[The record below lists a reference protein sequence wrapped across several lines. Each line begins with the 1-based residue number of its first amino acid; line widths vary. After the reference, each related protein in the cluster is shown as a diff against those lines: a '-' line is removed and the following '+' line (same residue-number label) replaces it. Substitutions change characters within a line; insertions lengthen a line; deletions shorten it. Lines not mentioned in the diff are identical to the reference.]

1 LYVGQSGSY
10 GGGIEYNGDN
20 SPASTG
26 AGADYITL
34 YRVSDGTYNWTARN
48 FHNNNDWEFR
58 GEVFCNGGWFRTF
71 GDRGWYNQTHGGG
84 WYMTDS
90 TWMRTYNQKSIWAGS
105 GNICCSGNMGAGTSS
120 PGHKLD
126 VRGTARAETFITD
139 YEYKTQDAGVV
150 KHGGI
155 LAMDQFTWRRVV
167 PQRWS
172 GYIVW
177 TPVANDHSAF
187 AIRVVNNSNAG
198 AGSRDWRVQ
207 TDYYSSAR

>member
-1 LYVGQSGSY
+1 
-10 GGGIEYNGDN
+10 
-20 SPASTG
+20 
-26 AGADYITL
+26 
-34 YRVSDGTYNWTARN
+34 
-48 FHNNNDWEFR
+48 
-58 GEVFCNGGWFRTF
+58 
-71 GDRGWYNQTHGGG
+71 
-84 WYMTDS
+84 
-90 TWMRTYNQKSIWAGS
+90 
-105 GNICCSGNMGAGTSS
+105 MGAGTSS
-120 PGHKLD
+120 PQHKLD
-126 VRGTARAETFITD
+126 VRGTVRGDTFITD
-139 YEYKTQDAGVV
+139 YEYKTQDATVV

-207 TDYYSSAR
+207 TDYYSSARYISSRYNGGWLEFSKAGTSPGLGSSVHYYHVTMYGAFI

>member
-1 LYVGQSGSY
+1 
-10 GGGIEYNGDN
+10 
-20 SPASTG
+20 
-26 AGADYITL
+26 
-34 YRVSDGTYNWTARN
+34 
-48 FHNNNDWEFR
+48 
-58 GEVFCNGGWFRTF
+58 
-71 GDRGWYNQTHGGG
+71 
-84 WYMTDS
+84 
-90 TWMRTYNQKSIWAGS
+90 
-105 GNICCSGNMGAGTSS
+105 MGAGTSS

-126 VRGTARAETFITD
+126 VRGTARADVLMTD
-139 YEYKTQDAGVV
+139 YEYKTQDATVV

-207 TDYYSSAR
+207 TDYYSSARYISSRYNGGWLEFSKAGTNASFINPHYYHVTMYGAFI

>member
-1 LYVGQSGSY
+1 
-10 GGGIEYNGDN
+10 
-20 SPASTG
+20 
-26 AGADYITL
+26 
-34 YRVSDGTYNWTARN
+34 
-48 FHNNNDWEFR
+48 
-58 GEVFCNGGWFRTF
+58 
-71 GDRGWYNQTHGGG
+71 
-84 WYMTDS
+84 MTDS

-105 GNICCSGNMGAGTSS
+105 GNICCNGNMGAGTSS

-126 VRGTARAETFITD
+126 VRGTARADVFMTD

-177 TPVANDHSAF
+177 TPAANDHAAF
-187 AIRVVNNSNAG
+187 AMRVVMNSNA
-198 AGSRDWRVQ
+198 ADGSRDWRQQ
-207 TDYYSSAR
+207 TDYYSSSRFIESRWNGGWLEFRKAGTSSGMGSSAHWYHVTMYGAFI